1 MHQAA
6 PPARQPTVLEM
17 SGTALELRDRLF
29 RDRERRHSFNSL
41 PAVMHE
47 QHPNGPGVADRSAP
61 RPQDRPVI
69 PGINFAQ
76 ERNINQLI
84 SQYTDSEP
92 AFNDNTGQA
101 QANAVPEMFR
111 PRSTPPGNSVALF
124 VPDSSGQGIAS
135 NPLNGP
141 SQLNDSLL
149 NGGVNDN
156 TGLLQFQ
163 SGQSQGIPVGPRMS
177 IESRPR
183 QPLVPASQLYR
194 LPQTPKQSPLLQ
206 SRLAFRPS
214 PRPSGPP
221 GPLTPPVATMN
232 EKSNP
237 VPDLAA
243 GQGINN
249 GPRTPFDNPNAPREA
264 QGKSSDSN
272 MTDAAR
278 REAIG
283 NAIPPNSAPALA
295 SSSPLPNLAQLL
307 EHDRDLYDWLTIT
320 NYFNLEHRAKVL
332 ERRREIMELDEQRSK
347 LLAEI
352 QADEHP
358 VLLAPR
364 NPTGTLPPPPPSP
377 VKNIKQE
384 FIEAEA
390 LSNAASTQQAPG
402 PQASSQQASVQQ
414 APAPQAPKSL
424 ASAPPLTA
432 PREPRNFR
440 GPERE
445 RQNDRVVSNKRAHS
459 ARGSHDEQDTR
470 NKVQRTNSAR
480 PRTPIRSHPRSRSRA
495 RSRSPR
501 YRRRTP
507 SPYEFERRRY
517 RYPSPLRARGRSP
530 PRPRSPL
537 HLRSPPGRGWDYRDD
552 REPGYDYEE
561 RPRFGPPR
569 RPRTP
574 SPSMFSGRGRDR
586 GRGRGRPP
594 PPSPPRSY
602 YHPRQH
608 NANNRPRG
616 GGRGRGRTRPE
627 PSNEPPCP
635 RATATDANGLIPFE
649 SGGLVS
655 LTPPR
660 DLGSRITHASDARK
674 NGQ

>member
-1 MHQAA
+1 MHHAA
-6 PPARQPTVLEM
+6 PLARQPTALEM
-17 SGTALELRDRLF
+17 SDVALELRDRLS

-41 PAVMHE
+41 PAIMHQ
-47 QHPNGPGVADRSAP
+47 QHPNGLGVVDLSAP
-61 RPQDRPVI
+61 RPRDLPAI
-69 PGINFAQ
+69 PGINFEQ
-76 ERNINQLI
+76 ERERNINQLI
-84 SQYTDSEP
+84 SQYSDSEP
-92 AFNDNTGQA
+92 AYNDNIGQA
-101 QANAVPEMFR
+101 QANAVPELFR

-124 VPDSSGQGIAS
+124 APNVSGHAIAS

-141 SQLNDSLL
+141 SQLNGSLL
-149 NGGVNDN
+149 NGGANDN
-156 TGLLQFQ
+156 TGPLQFQ
-163 SGQSQGIPVGPRMS
+163 SGQSQGIPIGPRMS
-177 IESRPR
+177 IESQPKK
-183 QPLVPASQLYR
+183 PLVSASQLYR

-221 GPLTPPVATMN
+221 GPPTPPVAAMN
-232 EKSNP
+232 EKSNT
-237 VPDLAA
+237 VPEPAA
-243 GQGINN
+243 GQGIMN
-249 GPRTPFDNPNAPREA
+249 GPKTPSDNPNAPREA
-264 QGKSSDSN
+264 QGKSSDST
-272 MTDAAR
+272 MTDATR
-278 REAIG
+278 RETIG
-283 NAIPPNSAPALA
+283 DANPPNSAPSHA

-320 NYFNLEHRAKVL
+320 NYFNLGHRAKVL

-352 QADEHP
+352 RADEHP

-364 NPTGTLPPPPPSP
+364 NPTGTLPPAPPSP

-384 FIEAEA
+384 FIEPEA

-402 PQASSQQASVQQ
+402 PQASAQQ

-440 GPERE
+440 GPGRE
-445 RQNDRVVSNKRAHS
+445 RDRVVSNKRSHG

-480 PRTPIRSHPRSRSRA
+480 PRAPIRSRHRSRSRA

-507 SPYEFERRRY
+507 SPYDFEGRY
-517 RYPSPLRARGRSP
+517 RYPSPLRARGRSSP
-530 PRPRSPL
+530 HARSPLRPRSPL
-537 HLRSPPGRGWDYRDD
+537 RLRCPPDLAWDYRDD
-552 REPGYDYEE
+552 RGPGYDYDE

-574 SPSMFSGRGRDR
+574 SPRMFSERGRDR
-586 GRGRGRPP
+586 GRGRGGRRPP

-602 YHPRQH
+602 YHH
-608 NANNRPRG
+608 NPNFRPRG
-616 GGRGRGRTRPE
+616 GGRGRAGPFD
-627 PSNEPPCP
+627 EPPCP

-649 SGGLVS
+649 SGGLVTP
-655 LTPPR
+655 TPPR
-660 DLGSRITHASDARK
+660 DLGSRITQPSDTGRD
-674 NGQ
+674 G